1 MTEETTTAAIVA
13 GITGIVSAAAFKFY
27 EFFLRQKR
35 EIQKE
40 EKNEQAMY
48 REDLIRRVERLESD
62 KDTRIEEVIIFR
74 SDISA
79 LQVKVEYLQ
88 TENNRLSG
96 RVQVLAQE
104 NTILKTLVTNK

>member
-1 MTEETTTAAIVA
+1 
-13 GITGIVSAAAFKFY
+13 
-27 EFFLRQKR
+27 
-35 EIQKE
+35 
-40 EKNEQAMY
+40 MY